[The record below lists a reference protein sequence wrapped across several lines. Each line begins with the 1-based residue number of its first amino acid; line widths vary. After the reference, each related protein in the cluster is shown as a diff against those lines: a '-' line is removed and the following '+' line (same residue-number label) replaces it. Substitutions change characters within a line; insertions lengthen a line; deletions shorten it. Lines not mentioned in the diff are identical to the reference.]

1 MNKIVLSIAGAF
13 TVLASAV
20 TLIDYTQKR
29 TCKQII
35 EPPTGELVFAL
46 VTAAA
51 GTLLAVMADHAATS
65 DKKKGPALS
74 DMLSV
79 EDSVLMSATPT
90 DPASDNDI

>member
-51 GTLLAVMADHAATS
+51 GTLLAVMADHTS
-65 DKKKGPALS
+65 ANKKSPTLG

-90 DPASDNDI
+90 DPESDNDI